1 MTTFTTNYALTKSL
15 IGGRTDLW
23 GQDIHDSYDIIDAQM
38 KLNADAAA
46 NASSLT
52 SGTLPIDRIAD
63 GTVTNVKLAS
73 DLNASKLTAG
83 TLPDAR
89 LSANVA
95 LVESA
100 VVTLGGDFSGSNNLT
115 LVKVGNIVLAY
126 PTTSGL
132 NPLASGFEHSSSTG
146 AIPAAFR
153 PPILASFVV
162 KTLSTTIASVDIT
175 VTGVLRLNY
184 KNYSGGDTS
193 GGSIIMGAICWAA
206 A

>member
-73 DLNASKLTAG
+73 DLNASKLTVG

-89 LSANVA
+89 LSANVP
-95 LVESA
+95 LTESA
-100 VVTLGGDFSGSNNLT
+100 VVTLGGDFVGTGNLT
-115 LVKVGNIVLAY
+115 LVKVGKLVTAY

-132 NPLASGFEHSSSTG
+132 NTLASEFEHSSNSG
-146 AIPAAFR
+146 VIPVAFR
-153 PPILASFVV
+153 PPVPLSFVV
-162 KTLSTTIASVDIT
+162 RTLSTTIASVEVST
-175 VTGVLRLNY
+175 SGVLRLNY
-184 KNYSGGDTS
+184 RNYSGGS
-193 GGSIIMGAICWAA
+193 ASSGSISMGAISWATA
-206 A
+206 